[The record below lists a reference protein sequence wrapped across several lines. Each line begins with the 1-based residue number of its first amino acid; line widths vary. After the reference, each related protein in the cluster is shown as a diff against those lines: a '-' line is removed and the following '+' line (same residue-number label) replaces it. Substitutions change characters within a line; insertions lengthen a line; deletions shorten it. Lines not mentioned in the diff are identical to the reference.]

1 MPDDRSRSESDASGT
16 LAATIC
22 PYVKKENPPAEGTFE
37 IGIVLAGAISAGA
50 YSSGVVDFLIE
61 ALDAWEAAKEAE
73 RKTGRPQNEWSVP
86 PHDVVLR
93 VFAGASAGS
102 MTAAIAAVAL
112 KYDFPH
118 IDAASASAQGKSA
131 NPFYRA
137 WVQDIDIRELL
148 KSDDL
153 AKQGTLV
160 SLLDSTVLVQITDR
174 ALDYTAMPKA
184 RPYLRERTRFIFSQ
198 ASLRGVPYYLPITS
212 TYNAGLGM
220 WMHKSY
226 RSFAASYTSAVP
238 QARPDDAILS
248 AQNSSTHPVW
258 KLLGNAA
265 LGSGAFPVGLA
276 AREED
281 RDVSDLDYHF
291 FTYIDPKTQ
300 QQAFDCL
307 VPAWKAHGSTVVV
320 PTRFKGFVVDGGT
333 MDNEPLDFARTE
345 LAGQL
350 EQNPR
355 GGNEAIRAI
364 VMIDPFPNTLAEVND
379 TIAGERGDLFS
390 SSFGL
395 IGAWKNQ
402 ARFDPADLALAFMDD
417 VYSRYLIAPSR
428 RISPTDPRIETK
440 GFDLASGC
448 LGGFGGFL
456 SEEFRRHDY
465 LLGRRNCQQ
474 FLAQH
479 FSMPPSNP
487 LYSNW
492 NDAVRKDWR
501 IASGDELPII
511 PLVGKLREEIT
522 LPKWPTQP
530 VELAPLR
537 ELLEARVIAVA
548 GSALDMFKVSWLERT
563 AARIGITLLRKKLLG
578 YAMDKVLSDLDK
590 RNLPRVRCAIEH

>member
-1 MPDDRSRSESDASGT
+1 M
-16 LAATIC
+16 
-22 PYVKKENPPAEGTFE
+22 
-37 IGIVLAGAISAGA
+37 GIVLAGAISAGA

-73 RKTGRPQNEWSVP
+73 RRSGKAKTGWSVP
-86 PHDVVLR
+86 SHDVVLR

-102 MTAAIAAVAL
+102 MTAAIAAAAL

-118 IDAASASAQGKSA
+118 IDASSASSPGKSA

-153 AKQGTLV
+153 SKQGTLV
-160 SLLDSTVLVQITDR
+160 SLLDSTVLEQITNR
-174 ALDYTAMPKA
+174 ALDYTAAPKA
-184 RPYLRERTRFIFSQ
+184 RPYLRDRTRFIFSQ
-198 ASLRGVPYYLPITS
+198 ASLRGVPYYLPIKS
-212 TYNAGLGM
+212 TYSAGLGM

-238 QARPDDAILS
+238 RARRDDAILP
-248 AQNSSTHPVW
+248 ARNSSADPAW

-281 RDVSDLDYHF
+281 RNVGDLDYHF
-291 FTYIDPKTQ
+291 FTYTEPKSQ
-300 QQAFDCL
+300 KQVFKEL
-307 VPAWKAHGSTVVV
+307 VPAWKAEGSKVEV
-320 PTRFKGFVVDGGT
+320 PARFKGFVVDGGT

-345 LAGQL
+345 LAGQI

-355 GGNEAIRAI
+355 GGKEAIRAL
-364 VMIDPFPNTLAEVND
+364 VMIDPFPDTLAEVNN
-379 TIAGERGDLFS
+379 TIAGEHGDLFS
-390 SSFGL
+390 STFGL

-428 RISPTDPRIETK
+428 RISPTDPRTETN

-474 FLAQH
+474 FLAKH
-479 FSMPPSNP
+479 FSIPAGNP
-487 LYSNW
+487 LFNNW
-492 NDAVRKDWR
+492 SQASRTDWS
-501 IASGDELPII
+501 ISEELPII
-511 PLVGKLREEIT
+511 PLVGTMREEIA
-522 LPKWPTQP
+522 LPTWPTQP

-537 ELLEARVIAVA
+537 DLLEARVIAVA
-548 GSALDMFKVSWLERT
+548 GSALDMLKVSRIERT
-563 AARIGITLLRKKLLG
+563 AARIGIKLLRKRLLG
-578 YAMDKVLSDLDK
+578 YAMDKVLNDLGK
-590 RNLPRVRCAIEH
+590 RNLPRVRAQLD

>member
-1 MPDDRSRSESDASGT
+1 M
-16 LAATIC
+16 
-22 PYVKKENPPAEGTFE
+22 
-37 IGIVLAGAISAGA
+37 
-50 YSSGVVDFLIE
+50 DFLIE
-61 ALDAWEAAKEAE
+61 ALDSWEAAKESE
-73 RKTGRPQNEWSVP
+73 RKAGKHQSEWSVP
-86 PHDVVLR
+86 PHDVILR

-118 IDAASASAQGKSA
+118 VDAIAAATKAESA

-137 WVQDIDIRELL
+137 WVQDIDIRALL

-153 AKQGTLV
+153 SSQNTLV
-160 SLLDSTVLVQITDR
+160 SLLDSTVLGKITDR
-174 ALDYTAMPKA
+174 ALDYTGTPKSRA
-184 RPYLRERTRFIFSQ
+184 YLRERTRFIFAQ
-198 ASLRGVPYYLPITS
+198 ASLRGVPYYLPIKS
-212 TYNAGLGM
+212 TYSAGLGM

-226 RSFAASYTSAVP
+226 RSFAASYTGAAP
-238 QARPDDAILS
+238 KARPDDAILPT
-248 AQNSSTHPVW
+248 QNSSIHPVW
-258 KLLGNAA
+258 KMLGNAA

-281 RDVSDLDYHF
+281 RNISDLDFHF
-291 FTYIDPKTQ
+291 FTYIDPKSQ
-300 QQAFDCL
+300 KQKFDCL
-307 VPAWKAHGSTVVV
+307 VPAWKAQGSTITM
-320 PTRFKGFVVDGGT
+320 PERFKGFVVDGGT

-345 LAGQL
+345 MAGQI

-355 GGNEAIRAI
+355 GGNEAIRGI
-364 VMIDPFPNTLAEVND
+364 IMIDPFPDTLAEVNN
-379 TIAGERGDLFS
+379 TNAGERGDLFS

-428 RISPTDPRIETK
+428 RISLTDPRTETN

-479 FSMPPSNP
+479 FSMPPGNP
-487 LYSNW
+487 LFDNW
-492 NDAVRKDWR
+492 SDTVKNAWR
-501 IASGDELPII
+501 TSINELPII
-511 PLVGKLREEIT
+511 PLTGKLREEIG

-530 VELAPLR
+530 VELGPLR

-548 GSALDMFKVSWLERT
+548 GSALDMLKVSWIERT
-563 AARIGITLLRKKLLG
+563 AARVGITLLRKKLLS
-578 YAMDKVLSDLDK
+578 YAMDKVLNDLAK
-590 RNLPRVRCAIEH
+590 RNLPRVR